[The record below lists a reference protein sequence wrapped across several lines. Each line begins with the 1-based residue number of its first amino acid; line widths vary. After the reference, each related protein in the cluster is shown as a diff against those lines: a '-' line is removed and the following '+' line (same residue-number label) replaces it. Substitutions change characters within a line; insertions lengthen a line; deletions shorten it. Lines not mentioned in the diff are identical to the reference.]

1 MAVPRTAPP
10 WVRWDGRDRRF
21 ASVGEGSVTVGACSQ
36 PPPFPPIAMIVLG
49 LCCLLSHTS
58 SRRQIGVE
66 GVRQTHGNLSTFQ
79 ALRPMT
85 TAIFTIVAKNYLAH
99 ARVLMESIRRQHP
112 DLLRI
117 VVLVDE
123 VDGYFDPTK
132 EPFEVVL
139 SSEFNLP
146 SSRWFHFKYSILE
159 LSTAVKPYAC
169 EYLFQRYRLKKL
181 IYLDPDIKTY
191 ARLDCLLNGLDHNSI
206 LITPHLT
213 DSIEDNCQPGE
224 LDILRSG
231 TYNLGFIGL
240 ALTEETQRFLT
251 WWQSRLYEHCVVD
264 LDRGLFVD
272 QRWMDL
278 APSLFSGV
286 SIDRRP
292 GLNVAYWNLMHR
304 VIRAEKGGRFTAN
317 GETLFFFHFS
327 GFDPD
332 NPMQFSKHQ
341 NRFRLSDLGDATYLV
356 SEYKDALLKQG
367 YAECRRWPYAYGR
380 FRNGFPIPDLGR
392 PLHHEHPEI
401 VEQVADPFSDDGFR
415 AFIEV
420 WNGPLNGQNSDNTGL
435 TRLAYRIYRTRPD
448 VQAVMS
454 DVAGA
459 DRIRFLE
466 WFVSSGKREHR
477 LNEAFLAPAWN
488 ALDAA
493 RPTLRDMVTTQDRGP
508 MPAGEDRGSAEH
520 NGSVPAQE
528 EASLPDSVEASQGH
542 QAVRLTR
549 LARGIYESRADL
561 KERFSSLEGEQ
572 GLGLL
577 AWFLSYGRWE
587 HNLGGQTVVA
597 LHEQWKAGVQALAT
611 PSGRLR
617 QRTRLALMK
626 GSVLIRASAARALL
640 KFSRLRANWLM
651 RRYELEA
658 GSARKEPDDRRSGA
672 RTRLALPA
680 AAGSSLNLIGYVR
693 SEMGVGESARLAVA
707 AARRAGISVRLR
719 SVDGEG
725 PYRKMDHRAGEV
737 SSDFNGHFNLF
748 HVNADQTPLIFSRLE
763 RQFHSRKFNIGYWAW
778 ELSEFPDRWRSSYG
792 YYDEIWTP
800 SSFCQSALA
809 PASPVPVICIP
820 HAVEV
825 TGIAP
830 LGRSDFGLKPE
841 EFVFLCIFDMLS
853 VFERKNP
860 LAVVEAFRR
869 TFQGH
874 PDCRL
879 VIKVNH
885 GDERPKAL
893 QQLAELCRGHSITII
908 NRTIAREELNALI
921 RLSDCVVSLHRAEGF
936 GLTLAEAMYLG
947 KPVIAT
953 AYSGNMDFTNPS
965 NSFLVGYQLRPVGP
979 GCEPYDSEQ
988 LWAHPDITSAC
999 EQMRS
1004 VYECRDLRERRA
1016 AAGQEHVRRFLS
1028 PEAVGEQ
1035 IRRRLD
1041 LIARAHANQQ

>member
-1 MAVPRTAPP
+1 
-10 WVRWDGRDRRF
+10 
-21 ASVGEGSVTVGACSQ
+21 
-36 PPPFPPIAMIVLG
+36 
-49 LCCLLSHTS
+49 
-58 SRRQIGVE
+58 
-66 GVRQTHGNLSTFQ
+66 
-79 ALRPMT
+79 MT
-85 TAIFTIVAKNYLAH
+85 TAIFTIIAKNYLAH

-117 VVLVDE
+117 VILVDE
-123 VDGYFDPTK
+123 VDGCFDPAK
-132 EPFEVVL
+132 EHFEVVL
-139 SSEFNLP
+139 SSEFKLP

-169 EYLFQRYRLKKL
+169 EYLFQRYHLKKL

-206 LITPHLT
+206 LLTPHLT
-213 DSIEDNCQPGE
+213 DSIEDNCHPGE

-240 ALTEETQRFLT
+240 ALTDETQRFLT
-251 WWQSRLYEHCVVD
+251 RWQSRLYEHCVVD

-304 VIRAEKGGRFTAN
+304 LIRAEEGRRFTVN

-356 SEYKDALLKQG
+356 SEYKDALLNNG

-392 PLHHEHPEI
+392 PLHHEHPGI
-401 VEQVADPFSDDGFR
+401 VEQIADPFSDDGFR
-415 AFIEV
+415 AFLEV
-420 WNGPLNGQNSDNTGL
+420 WNAPLNGEHTDNTGL
-435 TRLAYRIYRTRPD
+435 TRLAYRVYRTRPD

-493 RPTLRDMVTTQDRGP
+493 QPALRDMVATRDGRSRGGGQPMPPGQGP
-508 MPAGEDRGSAEH
+508 MLAEH
-520 NGSVPAQE
+520 NGSGESLPAHEQ
-528 EASLPDSVEASQGH
+528 ASLLDPVETSGD
-542 QAVRLTR
+542 QATVRLTR

-561 KERFSSLEGEQ
+561 KQRFSNLEGEQ

-587 HNLGGQTVVA
+587 HNLGMQTVVA
-597 LHEQWKAGVQALAT
+597 MHEQWEAGVQALGS
-611 PSGRLR
+611 PQRRLR
-617 QRTRLALMK
+617 QRAHLALMK
-626 GSVLIRASAARALL
+626 GAVLIRASAARASL
-640 KFSRLRANWLM
+640 KVSRLRANWLM
-651 RRYELEA
+651 RRYEL
-658 GSARKEPDDRRSGA
+658 GTGRARKEPDGQRSAA
-672 RTRLALPA
+672 RARLPLPA
-680 AAGSSLNLIGYVR
+680 AAGSCLNLVGYVR
-693 SEMGVGESARLAVA
+693 SEMGVGESARLAAA

-725 PYRKMDHRAGEV
+725 PYRKMDHRAGEE
-737 SSDFNGHFNLF
+737 SREFNGHFNLF

-763 RQFHSRKFNIGYWAW
+763 RQFHSGKYNIGYWAW

-809 PASPVPVICIP
+809 PASPVPVIRIP

-830 LGRSDFGLKPE
+830 LGRPDFGLKPE
-841 EFVFLCIFDMLS
+841 EFIFLCIFDMMS

-860 LAVVEAFRR
+860 LALVEAFTR
-869 TFQGH
+869 TFNAH
-874 PDCRL
+874 PGCRL

-885 GDERPKAL
+885 GDQRPKAL
-893 QQLAELCRGHSITII
+893 HQLADLCRGHSITII
-908 NRTIAREELNALI
+908 NRTISREELNALI

-947 KPVIAT
+947 KPVIST
-953 AYSGNMDFTNPS
+953 AYSGNMDFTNSS
-965 NSFLVGYQLRPVGP
+965 NSFLVGYQLRPVGA
-979 GCEPYDSEQ
+979 GCEPYDSDQ
-988 LWAHPDITSAC
+988 LWAHPDIASAC
-999 EQMRS
+999 EQLRL
-1004 VYECRDLRERRA
+1004 VYECRDLREMRA

-1035 IRRRLD
+1035 IRRRLE
-1041 LIARAHANQQ
+1041 LIARSHANHH